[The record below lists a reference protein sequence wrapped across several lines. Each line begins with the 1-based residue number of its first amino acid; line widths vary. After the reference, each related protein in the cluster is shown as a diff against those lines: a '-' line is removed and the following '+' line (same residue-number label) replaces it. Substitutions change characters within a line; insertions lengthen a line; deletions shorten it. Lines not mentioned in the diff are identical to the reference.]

1 MSGPAIFISA
11 GEPSGDLHAANLIA
25 AMRRQCPG
33 ATFFGLGG
41 PKMAAAGCELLRD
54 MTVHG
59 SHMMVVEPLLEIG
72 SYLKLIAEVDREVQ
86 VRRPGLAV
94 FVDYPGLNFVLASRC
109 RVQCVPT
116 FWYIPPQLWAWASFR
131 AKKMSRRL
139 TRVACVFP
147 FEVDFYRRSKID
159 ARFVG
164 HPLMDHFAGLSFD
177 AEAVEAGRA
186 RPGERVVLLLPG
198 SRRKEIEGL
207 LPIYLGVCRQIKQK
221 LPGTR
226 FVMGCL
232 NAAHARMAGD
242 IARSQGDPGIE
253 MFVGKTN
260 ELMSVAD
267 LALAASGTA
276 TLELAYLGTPMIA
289 LYPVN
294 WWQYQLLARWLL
306 TTKFFS
312 LPNAVA
318 GRQIIPE
325 YYLYWGGPGPIAD
338 DAVDLLTNEP
348 RRSQMR
354 RDLAEVREKLGQP
367 GASERAAE
375 AALELIGREILPTPW
390 YRWGLYV

>member
-1 MSGPAIFISA
+1 MSGPTIFISA

-25 AMRRQCPG
+25 AIRRQCPG
-33 ATFFGLGG
+33 ATLFGLGG
-41 PKMAAAGCELLRD
+41 PNMATAGCELLRD

-59 SHMMVVEPLLEIG
+59 SHMLVVEPLLEIG
-72 SYLKLIAEVDREVQ
+72 SYLKLIARVDREIQ
-86 VRRPGLAV
+86 ARRPDLAI

-109 RVQCVPT
+109 RVQRVPT

-131 AKKMSRRL
+131 ARKMSRRL
-139 TRVACVFP
+139 TRLACVFP
-147 FEVDFYRRSKID
+147 FEVEFYHRAGID

-177 AEAVEAGRA
+177 AAAVEAGRA
-186 RPGERVVLLLPG
+186 RPGEHVVLLLPG

-207 LPIYLGVCRQIKQK
+207 LPVYLNVCRLIRRK
-221 LPGTR
+221 LPATR

-232 NAAHARMAGD
+232 NAAHARIADG
-242 IARSQGDPGIE
+242 IARDIGDPDIE
-253 MFVGKTN
+253 TFVAKTN
-260 ELMSVAD
+260 ELMSAAD

-276 TLELAYLGTPMIA
+276 TLELAYFGTPMIA

-306 TTKFFS
+306 TTKFLS

-318 GRQIIPE
+318 GRAIVPE
-325 YYLYWGGPGPIAD
+325 YYLYWGGPQPIAD
-338 DAVDLLTNEP
+338 DAVDLLTNES
-348 RRSQMR
+348 RNARMR
-354 RDLAEVREKLGQP
+354 ADLAEVRQMLGPP
-367 GASERAAE
+367 GASQHAAE
-375 AALELIGREILPTPW
+375 AALELIGREIPPTPW